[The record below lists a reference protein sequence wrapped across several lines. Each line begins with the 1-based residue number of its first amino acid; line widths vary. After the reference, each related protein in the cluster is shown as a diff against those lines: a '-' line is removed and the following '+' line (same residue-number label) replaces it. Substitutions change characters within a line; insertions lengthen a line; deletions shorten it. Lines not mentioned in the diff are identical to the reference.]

1 MRMKAHCL
9 TEDRNWRR
17 RYFFSWI
24 ALTFYGCIAFALGED
39 GALAISAQGLF
50 FLAAFSI
57 TLWPIFASIQAD
69 CDRYGQPKIGKN
81 RD

>member
-24 ALTFYGCIAFALGED
+24 TLTFYGCIAFALGED
-39 GALAISAQGLF
+39 GALAIFAQGLF

-57 TLWPIFASIQAD
+57 ILWPICAAFQVD
-69 CDRYGQPKIGKN
+69 CDRYGQPKK
-81 RD
+81 RQEP